1 MLFCANALFADELF
15 LLADLESAEST
26 EALLEGF
33 NASAGIND
41 LLLTSVER
49 VALGAD
55 VDVKIMTDSAAD
67 LKSITARALD
77 VHFFVLRMDI
87 LFHLDL

>member
-1 MLFCANALFADELF
+1 MQICANALFTDELF
-15 LLADLESAEST
+15 LLADFESAEST

-41 LLLTSVER
+41 LLLAGIER
-49 VALGAD
+49 VALRAD
-55 VDVKIMTDSAAD
+55 VDVKIMTDSAVD
-67 LKSITARALD
+67 LESIAAGALD

-87 LFHLDL
+87 LFQLDL

>member
-1 MLFCANALFADELF
+1 MQICANALFTDELF
-15 LLADLESAEST
+15 LLTDFESAEST

-41 LLLTSVER
+41 LLLAGIER
-49 VALGAD
+49 VALRAD
-55 VDVKIMTDSAAD
+55 VDIKIMTDSAAD
-67 LKSITARALD
+67 LEGIAAGALD